1 MDRPGGLIVSVAW
14 LLNRRWQVSAA
25 IDVRLPILRTQLR
38 EVVCAGTDRELE
50 SWLLSSDQRVMK
62 LFGDYDAEEPVLA
75 SFIQDVNARLMRECI
90 WDADTEMRREE
101 LSAQLQKLGQE
112 CAEHIS
118 ALSVPLGFVA
128 PEERQT
134 IVATLVSRLEVEFK
148 HVMVREI
155 NFAKTFDRV
164 ITNSIE
170 PLVSKIRSKK
180 KRSAMT
186 WADLQ
191 LLKLLGSV
199 NGEFRPPHLASVL
212 FCDEH
217 LAKSD
222 SAMGILVDVSK
233 YVRDRAV
240 SSVLGTIK
248 HSAII
253 EAIGEDELSATI
265 ESVPFLMWAQVKFTN
280 IYQISVRAGSAMTAA
295 ISIRPRPL
303 SIRPRPY

>member
-75 SFIQDVNARLMRECI
+75 SLLIDVNARLMRECI

-112 CAEHIS
+112 CAEHIC

-134 IVATLVSRLEVEFK
+134 IVATLVSRLEVEFEQ
-148 HVMVREI
+148 VMVREI
-155 NFAKTFDRV
+155 DFAKTFDRV
-164 ITNSIE
+164 ITNSIK
-170 PLVSKIRSKK
+170 PLVLKISEK

-199 NGEFRPPHLASVL
+199 NGEFQPQHLASVL
-212 FCDEH
+212 FCEEH
-217 LAKSD
+217 SANSD

-233 YVRDRAV
+233 SVRDQAV